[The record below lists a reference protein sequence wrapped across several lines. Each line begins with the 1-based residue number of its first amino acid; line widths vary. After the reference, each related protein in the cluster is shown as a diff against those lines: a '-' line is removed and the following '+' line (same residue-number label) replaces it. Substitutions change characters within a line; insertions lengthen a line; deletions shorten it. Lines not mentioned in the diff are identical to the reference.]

1 MRRMSE
7 LSNQHRSSRILK
19 AETQT
24 DDSASNSE
32 HDQPVGESLQEHTKY
47 DYDRADDDGILPA
60 NLLDEPLQEEL
71 REDTAETLS
80 AVENA

>member
-7 LSNQHRSSRILK
+7 LSNQHRSSRALE

-32 HDQPVGESLQEHTKY
+32 HDQSVREGLQEHA
-47 DYDRADDDGILPA
+47 DDDDNRADDDGVFSA
-60 NLLDEPLQEEL
+60 DLLDEPP
-71 REDTAETLS
+71 
-80 AVENA
+80 